1 MINTLFL
8 PELREMLA
16 DQNTAELAGFCVALH
31 PSRTAMFMEGLKDE
45 EVWQVLEHTD
55 GETTA
60 DIFSHFSRD
69 RQLDLITTH
78 RKSQAADLIQFLPSD
93 DRVDLLQGIDD
104 DVRTSL
110 LDLLPV
116 AVRRDIMRLSQYP
129 EGTAGAVMTTEI
141 AMLHEDLSIREALNE
156 IGRES
161 DNNYETIY
169 YLYIVDE
176 DERLQGLVSARQ
188 LLSEMKSPETKLAEI
203 METDLVTVLVME
215 DQEDVADKVAHLDLL
230 AIPVIDQSRRL
241 AGIITHDDIIDV
253 VREEATED
261 AHRSAAMEPLAESYL
276 RTSLLAL
283 SWKRGIWLTILFFC
297 ALLTAFALERYEKI
311 TEEIQWLIL
320 FIPLI
325 ISSGGNS
332 GSQSAT
338 LIITALTRGHVKLT
352 DWSLIIRREL
362 IMGLLLGFGLAVLG
376 GLASIFLVPQAQQ
389 AENWMSVLI
398 VPITL
403 LLVVISG
410 TLSGSILPLIFE
422 RIGWDPAIMSN
433 PFVAGIVDIL
443 GIVIYMTVAT
453 TIVGMT

>member
-16 DQNTAELAGFCVALH
+16 DQNLEELSGFCVALH
-31 PSRTAMFMEGLKDE
+31 PSRTAMFMEGLKDD
-45 EVWQVLEHTD
+45 EVWEVLTHTD
-55 GETTA
+55 NENVA
-60 DIFSHFSRD
+60 DIFSYFNRD
-69 RQLDLITTH
+69 RQLDLITTD
-78 RKSQAADLIQFLPSD
+78 RKNQAADLIRFLPSD

-104 DVRTSL
+104 DVRASL

-116 AVRRDIMRLSQYP
+116 EDRRDIMRLSQYP

-141 AMLHEDLSIREALNE
+141 AMLRENLSVREAVDE

-161 DNNYETIY
+161 EDYETIY
-169 YLYIVDE
+169 YLYIVDDE
-176 DERLQGLVSARQ
+176 ERLQGLVSARQ
-188 LLSEMKSPETKLAEI
+188 LLSKMKSPETKLSDI

-215 DQEDVADKVAHLDLL
+215 DQEEVADKVARLDLL

-253 VREEATED
+253 FREEATED

-276 RTSLLAL
+276 RTSLLTL
-283 SWKRGIWLTILFFC
+283 SWKRGLWLAILFFC

-311 TEEIQWLIL
+311 TEEIEWLIL

-338 LIITALTRGHVKLT
+338 LIITALSRDHVKLT
-352 DWSLIIRREL
+352 DWRTIIRREL
-362 IMGLLLGFGLAVLG
+362 VMGVLLGLGLATLG
-376 GLASIFLVPQAQQ
+376 GLASLFLVPQAQQ
-389 AENWMSVLI
+389 AENWLSVLV

-403 LLVVISG
+403 VLVVISG
-410 TLSGSILPLIFE
+410 TLSGSLLPLIFE

-443 GIVIYMTVAT
+443 GIVIYMTVAVT
-453 TIVGMT
+453 LVGLSS

>member
-16 DQNTAELAGFCVALH
+16 DQNLEELAGFCNALH
-31 PSRTAMFMEGLKDE
+31 PSRTAMFMEGLEDDDVW
-45 EVWQVLEHTD
+45 EVLTHTD
-55 GETTA
+55 QENVA
-60 DIFSHFSRD
+60 DIFSYFPRD
-69 RQLDLITTH
+69 RQLDLITTD
-78 RKSQAADLIQFLPSD
+78 RKSQAAELIHYLPSD
-93 DRVDLLQGIDD
+93 DRVDLLQGVED

-116 AVRRDIMRLSQYP
+116 KVRRDILRLSQYP
-129 EGTAGAVMTTEI
+129 DGSAGAVMTTEM
-141 AMLHEDLSIREALNE
+141 AMLSENLSVREAVEE
-156 IGRES
+156 IGRQSE
-161 DNNYETIY
+161 NYETIY
-169 YLYIVDE
+169 YLYIVDDE
-176 DERLQGLVSARQ
+176 ERLQGLVSARQ
-188 LLSEMKSPETKLAEI
+188 LLSRMKSPEIKLSDI
-203 METDLVTVLVME
+203 METDLVTALVME
-215 DQEDVADKVAHLDLL
+215 DQEEVADKVARLDLL

-253 VREEATED
+253 FREEATED

-276 RTSLLAL
+276 RTSLLTL
-283 SWKRGIWLTILFFC
+283 SWKRGLWLAILFFC

-311 TEEIQWLIL
+311 TEEIEWLIL

-338 LIITALTRGHVKLT
+338 LIITALSRDHIKLT
-352 DWSLIIRREL
+352 DWSTIIRREL
-362 IMGLLLGFGLAVLG
+362 VMGLLLGLGLATLG
-376 GLASIFLVPQAQQ
+376 GLASLFLVPQQQ
-389 AENWMSVLI
+389 QTENWMSVLV

-403 LLVVISG
+403 VLVVISG
-410 TLSGSILPLIFE
+410 TLSGSVLPLIFE

-443 GIVIYMTVAT
+443 GIVIYMTVAVT
-453 TIVGMT
+453 LVGIAQ